1 MSFCVPYMNIKEGGN
16 VTAEE
21 IAIRFTDHENE
32 IKSLKHRMD
41 EREEKD
47 KTLTEL
53 TISVKSLATNMEYMA
68 KEQQKQGER
77 LERLEH
83 EPTEEYKHY
92 KRLIIGCIITTIIGA
107 VVGALISNII

>member
-1 MSFCVPYMNIKEGGN
+1 MSFCVPSMNIKEGGN

-32 IKSLKHRMD
+32 IKSLKHRMN
-41 EREEKD
+41 EQEAKD

-92 KRLIIGCIITTIIGA
+92 KRLIIGCVITTVIGAIIGA
-107 VVGALISNII
+107 ILTSVL

>member
-1 MSFCVPYMNIKEGGN
+1 MLFCVVSMNIKEGGN

-21 IAIRFTDHENE
+21 IAIKFTDHENE

-41 EREEKD
+41 KRE
-47 KTLTEL
+47 KTDEILIEL
-53 TISVKSLATNMEYMA
+53 TTQIKTVSFNVEYIA

-83 EPTEEYKHY
+83 EPTDEYKYY
-92 KRLIIGCIITTIIGA
+92 KRQIISCIITAVIGA
-107 VVGALISNII
+107 VIGAVLVNVI